1 MTDRVLTETILTETI
16 GTIATILAIAGVVL
30 NNRRLR
36 GCFAVWAVSN
46 TLSAAIH
53 LSTGILSLA
62 VRDAAFLV
70 LAVEGWILW
79 GRERK

>member
-36 GCFAVWAVSN
+36 SCFAVWGVSN

-53 LSTGILSLA
+53 LSAGILSLA
-62 VRDAAFLV
+62 VRDVAFLV